1 MWGQYS
7 TVGLELALVG
17 ERLVNLSKSVC
28 KAQSLDLSK
37 GSCLEPPRDS
47 LEGVAAVWTVREQA
61 GTVIG
66 LAAGYLNQ

>member
-1 MWGQYS
+1 MGAVQYS
-7 TVGLELALVG
+7 GAGVGTLG
-17 ERLVNLSKSVC
+17 ERLVNLSRSVC